1 MMKADVRLWV
11 LAIICLVLAFTIP
24 LWLNLYYVQILI
36 ESLYIGITAMSFILL
51 AGYCGMIS
59 FAQMSFYTM
68 AAYIIGIGTMDL
80 GWPTYALLPL
90 SIAGAVFLSA
100 LFGTIAIRARGI
112 YFLMMTL
119 ALSQLVYGIG
129 LQWESVT
136 HGWNGIPGITRPSI
150 FGFSLLQTVPRYYT
164 TLVVSIACYLLL
176 RRIVESPFG
185 MVLRGIR
192 DNETKMS
199 ALGYNVNLYR
209 FFALLISGA
218 FAGVAGIL
226 GVYST
231 GVVSP
236 HTNDLSAIV
245 KVLLAA
251 LIGGISH
258 LEGGFVGAVFTVF
271 LVSITSQ
278 YTSRYW
284 MVVGAIFM
292 LVMMFLPRGLLGM
305 KISKPSEL
313 SEGASVKNSGVK

>member
-1 MMKADVRLWV
+1 MKSNVPIY
-11 LAIICLVLAFTIP
+11 IIVGIILLLTFTVP

-36 ESLYIGITAMSFILL
+36 ESFYLGITAMSFILL

-59 FAQMSFYTM
+59 LAQMSFYTI
-68 AAYIIGIGTMDL
+68 AAYVIGIGTMDL
-80 GWPTYALLPL
+80 GWPTYVLLPL
-90 SIAGAVFLSA
+90 SIAGAVFLSV

-164 TLVVSIACYLLL
+164 TLIVSIMCYLIL
-176 RRIVESPFG
+176 RRIVDSPFG

-209 FFALLISGA
+209 FLALIISGA
-218 FAGVAGIL
+218 FAGTGGIL

-236 HTNDLSAIV
+236 HTNDLAAIV

-251 LIGGISH
+251 LIGGISC
-258 LEGGFVGAVFTVF
+258 LEGGFIGAIFTVL

-284 MVVGAIFM
+284 MVVGAVFM
-292 LVMMFLPRGLLGM
+292 LVMMFLPRGLLGLV
-305 KISKPSEL
+305 IVKPSIRKRKL
-313 SEGASVKNSGVK
+313 VKDK